1 MKILFIFRTASNKKA
16 PVPFIASQMQSLQ
29 KQGIAVESFAIS
41 GKGIMAYFRAAGK
54 LRAFLRTHPH
64 DIIHAHYALCG
75 LTAVLAFTG
84 KPIVLSLMGSDILGE
99 YRSKSSISFRSR
111 IVMLIAWLI
120 QPFVAAII
128 AKSENIYIK
137 IRLKKIASLIPN
149 GVDLEF
155 FNPTDNKQA
164 RSELGLEPG
173 KRYVLS
179 LANPQHYW
187 KNPGLARKAV
197 KLLNDSDVELLTPYP
212 VEPGEVAK
220 YLNASDVFISTSF
233 MEGSSNVIK
242 EAMACNCP
250 IVATDVGDAAWVLG
264 QTPGCYLTSFD
275 PDEIA
280 GKLQSALA
288 FAQTHNRTIGRRRII
303 ELGLDLQ
310 TTAKRI
316 VEVYQSLV

>member
-1 MKILFIFRTASNKKA
+1 M
-16 PVPFIASQMQSLQ
+16 
-29 KQGIAVESFAIS
+29 
-41 GKGIMAYFRAAGK
+41 
-54 LRAFLRTHPH
+54 
-64 DIIHAHYALCG
+64 
-75 LTAVLAFTG
+75 LTAC
-84 KPIVLSLMGSDILGE
+84 
-99 YRSKSSISFRSR
+99 
-111 IVMLIAWLI
+111 LI

-128 AKSENIYIK
+128 AKSENIYRK
-137 IRLKKIASLIPN
+137 IRRKKITSQNPN
-149 GVDLEF
+149 GVDIDLF
-155 FNPTDNKQA
+155 KATDKKQA
-164 RSELGLEPG
+164 RRELGLEPG